1 MIRRWFMYVS
11 TLLSVLMSLS
21 TPVNAAITKTDFNGD
36 GQADLF
42 LQNIFTGNLSAWLIN
57 GSQVLQKITYGTVA
71 PSSGWT
77 PLGIKDVNGDGR
89 TDLFWYN
96 TNTGE
101 VLAWIINGA
110 SVLQAVSYGTVAP
123 ATGWIPAGLEDF
135 NGDGRAD
142 LLWYNGY
149 TGEVASWLLSGGTVL
164 QVGAY
169 GVADRNQGW
178 TPLGI
183 KDANGDGRADLFWYN
198 TNSGSVVAW
207 LIDGGSVLQSMFSG
221 AVAPATG
228 WIPAGLED
236 FNGDG
241 RADLLWYNGYTGE
254 VASWLLSGGTFLQL
268 GSYGTVALSTGWT
281 PIGIKDANGDGRG
294 DLLWYNTNSGGVV
307 AWLINGASLLQSVSY
322 GTVAPSSGWA
332 PIGFDDFNGDGRIDL
347 LWQNTFSNATVAWL
361 LNGNGVLQTAD
372 YGSVPP
378 SSVWQI
384 KIPR

>member
-1 MIRRWFMYVS
+1 M
-11 TLLSVLMSLS
+11 
-21 TPVNAAITKTDFNGD
+21 
-36 GQADLF
+36 
-42 LQNIFTGNLSAWLIN
+42 
-57 GSQVLQKITYGTVA
+57 
-71 PSSGWT
+71 
-77 PLGIKDVNGDGR
+77 
-89 TDLFWYN
+89 
-96 TNTGE
+96 
-101 VLAWIINGA
+101 
-110 SVLQAVSYGTVAP
+110 
-123 ATGWIPAGLEDF
+123 
-135 NGDGRAD
+135 
-142 LLWYNGY
+142 
-149 TGEVASWLLSGGTVL
+149 
-164 QVGAY
+164 
-169 GVADRNQGW
+169 
-178 TPLGI
+178 
-183 KDANGDGRADLFWYN
+183 FWYN

-221 AVAPATG
+221 AAAPATG

-236 FNGDG
+236 FNDDG

-372 YGSVPP
+372 YGSAPP